1 MWNRLKNWW
10 AREGDLVRL
19 RGLDDRL
26 LADMGLERKELAE
39 RLRGGPTAPT
49 PTGPCRPVTAARLA
63 R

>member
-1 MWNRLKNWW
+1 MWNRLKIWW
-10 AREGDLVRL
+10 AREGDLMRL

-26 LADMGLERKELAE
+26 LADMGLERTELAE
-39 RLRGGPTAPT
+39 RLRGGPAAPT